1 MTEYSNDLILI
12 YKLFSA
18 WAAVPMVHYTLNLG
32 AAAQWNFLYHM
43 IGGLLVYGAG
53 FAGWQLRLPERFAPG
68 TFDVFGMS
76 HTW

>member
-1 MTEYSNDLILI
+1 
-12 YKLFSA
+12 
-18 WAAVPMVHYTLNLG
+18 MVHYTLNLG